1 MSLFTLQNQKS
12 KLWSGWSRWSAQV
25 QVGSWLAALLVAA
38 LPETSEAGPAP
49 RRVEVGAPAWVG
61 PGRCVALVL
70 LADCRGGIVGGCW
83 DDGGL
88 GGGDLEGGGC
98 NASCGCNLVDRSV
111 VGLDDLAVLAARAT
125 GAAAVLS
132 LATVLAPPQPTRTAA
147 LTVRSAPAGSA
158 RACRRREPTSRY

>member
-1 MSLFTLQNQKS
+1 M
-12 KLWSGWSRWSAQV
+12 
-25 QVGSWLAALLVAA
+25 
-38 LPETSEAGPAP
+38 PETSEAGPAP

-98 NASCGCNLVDRSV
+98 NASCGCNLVDRSI
-111 VGLDDLAVLAARAT
+111 VGLDDLAVLAATSAILGDGARASCPIDD
-125 GAAAVLS
+125 GSGPVGGGGGGI
-132 LATVLAPPQPTRTAA
+132 LA
-147 LTVRSAPAGSA
+147 SAPIGNGSGLIGGGGGGILDA
-158 RACRRREPTSRY
+158 YF